1 MSVFGVEKRRRFSN
15 PCVFS
20 LRDVLQLGRTT
31 NGRIFVAVVSAV
43 VVAVTEPLVMDAT
56 IQLRTLAVTDSAVH
70 LAVLVSSYTNHHARE
85 YFVNRIHIQGDPNN
99 LAHFFYAS

>member
-1 MSVFGVEKRRRFSN
+1 MSVFGVEKRRRFST

-31 NGRIFVAVVSAV
+31 RGRIFVAVVSTV

-56 IQLRTLAVTDSAVH
+56 IQLRTLAVTDSAIH
-70 LAVLVSSYTNHHARE
+70 LAVLASSYVNHRARE
-85 YFVNRIHIQGDPNN
+85 HI
-99 LAHFFYAS
+99 LSIASIYMVG